1 MLKPEIK
8 TRRCG
13 KLAAD
18 SKTVPMAPR
27 IDGRKFD
34 ELRPIRFERNYT
46 RFTPGSVL
54 VTVGHTWVLCTCSVE
69 EKVPDFL
76 KNTAQGWLTAEYSM
90 LPGSTPSGRARRETS
105 KPSGRTQEIQRL
117 IGRSLRMAVDLKA
130 LGPRTLTIDCDVLQA
145 DGGTRT
151 AAITGGWVALR
162 DALDSLGL
170 TDALKTQVAAIS
182 LGKIEGT
189 AHLDLCYEED
199 VKAEVDMNVVM
210 TQELALIE
218 IQATAEEAPL
228 KRAELDSLL
237 SLATVGISKLL
248 ELQRE

>member
-1 MLKPEIK
+1 
-8 TRRCG
+8 
-13 KLAAD
+13 
-18 SKTVPMAPR
+18 MAPR
-27 IDGRKFD
+27 IDGRKLD
-34 ELRPIRFERNYT
+34 ELRPIHFARNYT

-54 VTVGHTWVLCTCSVE
+54 VTVGNTWVLCTCSVE

-76 KNTAQGWLTAEYSM
+76 KNTNQGWLTAEYSM
-90 LPGSTPSGRARRETS
+90 LPGSTPRGRAKRETS
-105 KPSGRTQEIQRL
+105 RPSGRTQEIQRL

-130 LGPRTLTIDCDVLQA
+130 LGARTLTVDCDVLQA

-162 DALDSLGL
+162 DALESLGL
-170 TDALKTQVAAIS
+170 MGALKTQVAAIS
-182 LGKIEGT
+182 LGTIEGV

-199 VKAEVDMNVVM
+199 VAAEVDMNVVM

-228 KRAELDSLL
+228 ERPELDTLL
-237 SLATVGISKLL
+237 GLATIGISELL
-248 ELQRE
+248 ELQRSSNPL

>member
-1 MLKPEIK
+1 
-8 TRRCG
+8 
-13 KLAAD
+13 
-18 SKTVPMAPR
+18 MAPR
-27 IDGRKFD
+27 IDGRKLD
-34 ELRPIRFERNYT
+34 ELRPIHFARNYT

-54 VTVGHTWVLCTCSVE
+54 VTVGNTWVLCTCSVE
-69 EKVPDFL
+69 DKVPDFL
-76 KNTAQGWLTAEYSM
+76 KNTNQGWLTAEYSM
-90 LPGSTPSGRARRETS
+90 LPGSTPRARAKRETS
-105 KPSGRTQEIQRL
+105 RPSGRTQEIQRL

-130 LGPRTLTIDCDVLQA
+130 LGPRTLTVDCDVLQA

-162 DALDSLGL
+162 DAVESLGL
-170 TDALKTQVAAIS
+170 KGALKTQVAAIS
-182 LGKIEGT
+182 LGTIEGI

-228 KRAELDSLL
+228 ERSELDSLL
-237 SLATVGISKLL
+237 GLATAGISQLL
-248 ELQRE
+248 ELQRG